1 MKQRYNQHN
10 VGNNLLPDMFKLLLL
25 LLDMFKSKL
34 HTKLLFLEQIFLKSN
49 YPESFIKKCFK
60 KFLDNIHVVKEAT
73 LTEKKKSY
81 ALVLP
86 YLGWM

>member
-60 KFLDNIHVVKEAT
+60 KFLDNIHGVKEAT
-73 LTEKKKSY
+73 LTEKRN
-81 ALVLP
+81 L
-86 YLGWM
+86 MR

>member
-60 KFLDNIHVVKEAT
+60 KFLDNIHGVKEAT
-73 LTEKKKSY
+73 LTGKKKSY

-86 YLGWM
+86 YLG

>member
-60 KFLDNIHVVKEAT
+60 KFLDNIHGVKEAT
-73 LTEKKKSY
+73 LTGKKKSY